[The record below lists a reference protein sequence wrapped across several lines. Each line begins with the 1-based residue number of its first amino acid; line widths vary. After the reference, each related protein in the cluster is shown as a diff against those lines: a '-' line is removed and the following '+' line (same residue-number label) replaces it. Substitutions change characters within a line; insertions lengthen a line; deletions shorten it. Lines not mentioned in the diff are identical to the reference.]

1 MSGDSEATSE
11 RTPSVCMSSNND
23 LSSHSRLEYSSDDL
37 LVSDRESAFDPSLE
51 EASPLGQRLKE
62 VILLNNW
69 SIHDFLVDMS
79 DEVFGKLRPYFQI
92 PNNVPIRKGVIGEEC
107 YDERSS
113 DIGFYETA
121 FIVGLHLLLSSLHR
135 RLASFMGMSISQLI
149 PNALRIFIGTEVLW
163 GQLNGGRHS
172 LTLKKFF
179 YCYKP

>member
-1 MSGDSEATSE
+1 
-11 RTPSVCMSSNND
+11 
-23 LSSHSRLEYSSDDL
+23 
-37 LVSDRESAFDPSLE
+37 
-51 EASPLGQRLKE
+51 
-62 VILLNNW
+62 
-69 SIHDFLVDMS
+69 MS

-107 YDERSS
+107 YDERLS